1 MISNRES
8 FGSRIGKYSKTPG
21 YIRGTIKAINL
32 YMRNLLATGRI
43 KQSDYI
49 SFLKQGRVF
58 CEEMG
63 VSPAKP
69 QGYIHEL
76 VINIEINRANID
88 ALSSQT
94 KSKMKAFINY
104 LYNDK
109 SLSEFFVEL
118 KKTPETFSM
127 SKLKE
132 GFKELTKSKRLEYLQ
147 GTYVQSLEFGSD
159 HKDFGYLIKCAKIR
173 E

>member
-1 MISNRES
+1 
-8 FGSRIGKYSKTPG
+8 
-21 YIRGTIKAINL
+21 
-32 YMRNLLATGRI
+32 
-43 KQSDYI
+43 
-49 SFLKQGRVF
+49 
-58 CEEMG
+58 MG

-94 KSKMKAFINY
+94 KSKMKDFINY
-104 LYNDK
+104 LYSDK

-132 GFKELTKSKRLEYLQ
+132 GFKELTKLKRLEYLQ
-147 GTYVQSLEFGSD
+147 GTYVQSLEYGSD

-173 E
+173 EKSAILSTDSKLLKIVEEHPFSKTYNFQTSHELI